1 MCEFPIGY
9 GAKSKGLE
17 DDNRV
22 KQGVMESKRE
32 MGKKKKRTN
41 EEEI

>member
-9 GAKSKGLE
+9 GAKNKGLE
-17 DDNRV
+17 DNKRV
-22 KQGVMESKRE
+22 KQGGMESKRE
-32 MGKKKKRTN
+32 MAKKKKRIN